1 MSKAATTYLE
11 ITENRFNFI
20 YTTRNLLRYLLVFV
34 KSVMHKFDVKYT
46 ARYKRKYQLAAYDS
60 VQLNITTNRKSW
72 MKFRERWAQLE
83 PRKKK
88 ENRKEQVESHAIA
101 MAADFDN
108 TSEKDAQDITLIP
121 RYCWC
126 EVFTREHNFDQK
138 SVRLCNKD
146 TENDLI
152 RLRVR

>member
-1 MSKAATTYLE
+1 
-11 ITENRFNFI
+11 
-20 YTTRNLLRYLLVFV
+20 
-34 KSVMHKFDVKYT
+34 
-46 ARYKRKYQLAAYDS
+46 
-60 VQLNITTNRKSW
+60 

-121 RYCWC
+121 RYWWC

-138 SVRLCNKD
+138 SVWLCNKD